1 MMSYSVRTAP
11 VSSISIIQTAG
22 VHGQS
27 DRRHGPVRWCGSLSY
42 YEVREQLATVQTRG
56 HANAHLC
63 YRANC
68 NVNRLPRQI
77 VPLL

>member
-42 YEVREQLATVQTRG
+42 YEVREQLATVQTR
-56 HANAHLC
+56 ATPTRICVIEPIAM
-63 YRANC
+63 
-68 NVNRLPRQI
+68 
-77 VPLL
+77 